1 MLSFIRLGVN
11 AFNPIIVSGIFTHK
25 TPFFC
30 LMKHSIVQS
39 VWTFQF
45 HSEIARPTLGGTANV
60 RKINIFSFTSP
71 SSSRSASS
79 CAGFIYGPFGLSV
92 HSKVHEGISARRFT
106 TPTTYEK
113 RILIFQRRMRRFR
126 TSTVYIALPPSWL
139 INRACATVSVWVE
152 REKPRPFQFGEE
164 KSSFEWEFLASLFQ
178 YSSRVWFYRAR
189 GFANCFE
196 VRQEGARDKLCGIS
210 RSSDSVNE
218 LKLININSDILNYS
232 SSALSFSSIS
242 RQWHKLCRVC
252 CQSTRR
258 KLIVICVI
266 IIISERR
273 REILINFTTTQAAA
287 ARKHETLL
295 RARSRI
301 IKQFRSLLFL
311 GECCKHRITRNDNF
325 QLNNLI
331 KCAGC
336 KF

>member
-71 SSSRSASS
+71 SSFRSASS

-113 RILIFQRRMRRFR
+113 RNFNFSATNAPLPDVDRL
-126 TSTVYIALPPSWL
+126 ALPPSWL
-139 INRACATVSVWVE
+139 INRACAAVSVWVE

-164 KSSFEWEFLASLFQ
+164 KSSFEWKFLASLFQ

-196 VRQEGARDKLCGIS
+196 VRREGARDKLCGIS

-232 SSALSFSSIS
+232 CS
-242 RQWHKLCRVC
+242 RWAFRAFPDNN
-252 CQSTRR
+252 
-258 KLIVICVI
+258 
-266 IIISERR
+266 
-273 REILINFTTTQAAA
+273 INYAACA
-287 ARKHETLL
+287 ASQRGGNW
-295 RARSRI
+295 
-301 IKQFRSLLFL
+301 LLFVWS
-311 GECCKHRITRNDNF
+311 
-325 QLNNLI
+325 
-331 KCAGC
+331 
-336 KF
+336 